1 MQSVW
6 MPENSSMLTMCSKQK
21 SRKSVRKS
29 SSSIFSL
36 SMIFSVNRLTDEF
49 SDWMAWSISSLSI
62 ACNSDSSLPLA
73 LVSPY
78 KALLATR

>member
-6 MPENSSMLTMCSKQK
+6 MPGSSSKLTMCSKQK

-29 SSSIFSL
+29 SSSIFRR
-36 SMIFSVNRLTDEF
+36 SMMFKVNRQTEEF
-49 SDWMAWSISSLSI
+49 FVCMAWSISSLRMT
-62 ACNSDSSLPLA
+62 CNADSSSSVA
-73 LVSPY
+73 LVSPH